1 MIKNLYQKLVGIPL
15 KLLVKSKLLPEDP
28 IKDLE
33 IDLEQPIYYVLQRN
47 STSSFLML
55 REKARELNLPEP
67 KIISKHSGKIENGSV
82 FFLQSKM
89 ILGLGGNPIQRYQ
102 KHLFQLLEQ
111 QRADGEN
118 KHQLL
123 PLSIYWGRNP
133 GKENSFFKVIFT
145 DTESASFIR
154 KFFLF
159 IFQGRNTF
167 IRLTKPVD
175 LRRVAFS
182 ETKHEIQVRKL
193 TRTLRV
199 HFHRLRQVAMG
210 PLVSNRSQM
219 VTNLIVSDTVRDA
232 INREMKKKN
241 ISKVKATKLAKK
253 YALEIS
259 SAYSY
264 KAVRF
269 MESMLTHL
277 WNKIYNGVVVQN
289 AELVR
294 EIASTH
300 EVVYV
305 PSHRSHIDYLLLSYT
320 LYHEGLVPP
329 HIAAGINLNFWPA
342 GPLLRRGG
350 AFFLRRSFGGNK
362 LYTAVFNEYI
372 YQLMNRGTP
381 LEFFPEGGRSRT
393 GRLLQP
399 KTGLLAMTV
408 QALLRGTRRP
418 VAIIPVYIGYERMF
432 EGNSYLKELRGGE
445 KKKESFGQLLGIR
458 KTLKQNFGKVYLN
471 FSPPIDLNKYLD
483 EHEPDWK
490 NYRGQVGAKPSWL
503 TPRISSLAE
512 LIMQKINATSRVN
525 SISLVALVLLSSER
539 TAVGKK
545 ELAIQLDILLSL
557 MKSVPY
563 SDCTIVPTEN
573 GITLIEQAKDLGTI
587 FEVQN
592 PMGDIITTTED
603 TAVLMTYYRN
613 NIIHIFIT
621 FSLVASCF
629 VNHKRVALSTLIK
642 RCLQFYPFL
651 KRELFIHWSSQEFE
665 TQIEKTVT
673 SFIDLKLLSKSDT
686 HIIRPNDMCDELDQ
700 LLLMAE
706 IIKPILLRYGILLTL
721 LSSQA
726 GKSISRRELE
736 QHSQEVAQRLAALY
750 SINAPESFDKDLF
763 KTTTSVLR
771 KTGLIK
777 ISDDNSFE
785 VSDDLV
791 KLNAQVL
798 GNVSVNSKRI
808 MQKMAGWAG
817 QHWNKN

>member
-1 MIKNLYQKLVGIPL
+1 M
-15 KLLVKSKLLPEDP
+15 
-28 IKDLE
+28 
-33 IDLEQPIYYVLQRN
+33 
-47 STSSFLML
+47 
-55 REKARELNLPEP
+55 
-67 KIISKHSGKIENGSV
+67 
-82 FFLQSKM
+82 
-89 ILGLGGNPIQRYQ
+89 
-102 KHLFQLLEQ
+102 
-111 QRADGEN
+111 
-118 KHQLL
+118 
-123 PLSIYWGRNP
+123 
-133 GKENSFFKVIFT
+133 
-145 DTESASFIR
+145 
-154 KFFLF
+154 
-159 IFQGRNTF
+159 
-167 IRLTKPVD
+167 
-175 LRRVAFS
+175 
-182 ETKHEIQVRKL
+182 ET
-193 TRTLRV
+193 
-199 HFHRLRQVAMG
+199 
-210 PLVSNRSQM
+210 
-219 VTNLIVSDTVRDA
+219 
-232 INREMKKKN
+232 
-241 ISKVKATKLAKK
+241 
-253 YALEIS
+253 
-259 SAYSY
+259 
-264 KAVRF
+264 
-269 MESMLTHL
+269 MLTHL

-300 EVVYV
+300 QVIYV

-399 KTGLLAMTV
+399 KTGLLAMTL
-408 QALLRGTRRP
+408 QALLRGTRKP

-503 TPRISSLAE
+503 TPRVTSLSE

-545 ELAIQLDILLSL
+545 ELANQLDLLLSL

-563 SDCTIVPTEN
+563 SDCTLVPTES
-573 GITLIEQAKDLGTI
+573 GQKLIEQAKDLGTI
-587 FEVQN
+587 FEVKN
-592 PMGDIITTTED
+592 PMGDIITTTEE

-613 NIIHIFIT
+613 NIIHIFIA

-629 VNHKRVALSTLIK
+629 VNHKRVALSTLVK

-651 KRELFIHWSSQEFE
+651 KRELFIHWSSEEFE
-665 TQIEKTVT
+665 IQIEKTVE
-673 SFIDLKLLSKSDT
+673 SFIELKLLSKSDT
-686 HIIRPNDMCDELDQ
+686 HIIRPNEPCEELDQ
-700 LLLMAE
+700 LFLMAE

-721 LSSQA
+721 LSSQV
-726 GKSISRRELE
+726 GKSISRRKLE
-736 QHSQEVAQRLAALY
+736 QHSQEVAQRLAVLY

-777 ISDDNSFE
+777 IADDNSFE
-785 VSDDLV
+785 VSDELV

-808 MQKMAGWAG
+808 MQKTADWAK
-817 QHWNKN
+817 QHWNRD